1 MPFSRLLR
9 GTLPV
14 LLLWPLVCSI
24 VTLSLAPAR
33 QRAAAMRPMACCVR
47 DERGSECG
55 SCDAGSG
62 SGACGL
68 GTSSTAT
75 TGCTLSASPCRRAVP
90 TTLTP
95 FAWEPFTPAPAAT
108 IAPDARGRRTAPPPS
123 LRGAM
128 RSIAVMERPP
138 AA

>member
-1 MPFSRLLR
+1 MSFSRLMR

-14 LLLWPLVCSI
+14 LLLWPLLCSI

-33 QRAAAMRPMACCVR
+33 QRAAAMRPMACCAMP
-47 DERGSECG
+47 ERGSDCG
-55 SCDAGSG
+55 SCDRGPA

-68 GTSSTAT
+68 GSASAAGA
-75 TGCTLSASPCRRAVP
+75 GCTLTATPCRRATP

-95 FAWEPFTPAPAAT
+95 FAWEPFMGSHGT
-108 IAPDARGRRTAPPPS
+108 IATPHARGRRTAFPPS
-123 LRGAM
+123 LMGAM
-128 RSIAVMERPP
+128 RSIAVGERPP